1 MANKRLTSEQKQKRL
16 LVSEDVRSRMKK
28 IRIKYR
34 TVAELIGIALPHF
47 HQMLTG
53 QRPIE
58 DHIYII
64 ETVLTEY
71 EEAERRIRERLFV

>member
-1 MANKRLTSEQKQKRL
+1 MTSEQKQKRL
-16 LVSEDVRSRMKK
+16 LVSEDVRSRMKN

-58 DHIYII
+58 NHIHII
-64 ETVLTEY
+64 ETVLSEY
-71 EEAERRIRERLFV
+71 EEAEIRIRKKLYV

>member
-1 MANKRLTSEQKQKRL
+1 MANKRLTEEEKQKRL
-16 LVSEDVRSRMKK
+16 LISENVRNRMKK

-34 TVAELIGIALPHF
+34 TVAELIGIDLAHF

-58 DHIYII
+58 NHIHIV
-64 ETVLTEY
+64 ETVISEY
-71 EEAERRIRERLFV
+71 EEAEIRIKKKLYV